1 MKRSLL
7 IVVLLA
13 FAAPAAAQEPAQ
25 QPASEEATAAPRPQ
39 PAPQQAAPQQPAPQQ
54 AEPQQA
60 EPRRPAQPA
69 PNQRVQPQ
77 PRLVAPPA
85 AQARQQAPQP
95 AAQPAEEEE
104 VLEQAIED
112 APEFEEVTDE
122 EMDAVLFGD
131 EAPDHAHTAVEELV
145 EETAGEPVD
154 VDDGHLEGAVLDH
167 GEEGHEHAGHEHAH
181 GDEHAAHGEEHEP
194 ASIVSLAAPVTNF
207 ILWAVILVFLLRKPL
222 TEYLA
227 NRRRSVEEG
236 LVEAKRLKEA
246 AEAKYEEYSERLE
259 RLDEELAKLREEM
272 VHAAESERDRI
283 LAEASAR
290 SARMRKDA
298 QFLIDQQMKQLKT
311 DLTKEA
317 IEAAIGAAEKVMV
330 AQIGAPDQQRLA
342 DEYMTTIQQVIEDEE
357 VRA

>member
-7 IVVLLA
+7 IAALLA

-39 PAPQQAAPQQPAPQQ
+39 PAPQQPAPQQ

-154 VDDGHLEGAVLDH
+154 VDDGHLEGAVLD
-167 GEEGHEHAGHEHAH
+167 H

>member
-25 QPASEEATAAPRPQ
+25 QPASEEATAAPRP
-39 PAPQQAAPQQPAPQQ
+39 QPAPQQ